1 MVSIFH
7 YFNLFS
13 FDKQTLTGFLFCFLL
28 VFLVCLEF
36 FFLLHG
42 PCSSTRGQSHTVNCK
57 REGSDRE
64 ASHILYCS
72 VDTCSC
78 DCYNYK
84 RHLAA
89 L

>member
-1 MVSIFH
+1 MMSIFH

-13 FDKQTLTGFLFCFLL
+13 FDKQTLTGFLFCFLS
-28 VFLVCLEF
+28 VFVGVFF
-36 FFLLHG
+36 FFLHG
-42 PCSSTRGQSHTVNCK
+42 PFSSTRGQSHTVNCK

-78 DCYNYK
+78 DCYDYK
-84 RHLAA
+84 THLAA